1 MSSLLKAQRKAPPQ
15 AVGLF
20 CWCAVMFIRS
30 ALPRSRLALLRQE
43 GRELNALVVHAA
55 PVDVVK
61 QEANDVFFS
70 CQGGE
75 RQTEIHT
82 RL

>member
-1 MSSLLKAQRKAPPQ
+1 
-15 AVGLF
+15 
-20 CWCAVMFIRS
+20 MFIRS

-61 QEANDVFFS
+61 QEANDVFLIVREVRGKQKSKPGFKS
-70 CQGGE
+70 KHKNC
-75 RQTEIHT
+75 
-82 RL
+82 